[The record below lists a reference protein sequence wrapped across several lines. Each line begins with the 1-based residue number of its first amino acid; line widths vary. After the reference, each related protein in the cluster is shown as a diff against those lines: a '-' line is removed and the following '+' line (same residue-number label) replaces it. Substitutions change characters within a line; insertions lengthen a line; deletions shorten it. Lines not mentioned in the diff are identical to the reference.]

1 MNWGYKIAIGFTLF
15 CLATIGVAVYFMMQK
30 VDVVTENYYE
40 KELKY
45 QEQID
50 KVTRTRALKN
60 PMEINNAGNELIIK
74 YPNVPDKSQNKDFIS
89 LYRPSDNTKDVKIPV
104 LPDTSLIQVVSIEK
118 LMKGYW
124 KIQVNWTSGGSEYYY
139 ESVFNR

>member
-1 MNWGYKIAIGFTLF
+1 MNWGYKIAIGFSIF
-15 CLATIGVAVYFMMQK
+15 CLSIIGVTIYFMMQK
-30 VDVVTENYYE
+30 VDVVTDNYYE

-50 KVTRTRALKN
+50 KVTRTRLLKN
-60 PMEINNAGNELIIK
+60 PMEISNTGKELIIK
-74 YPNVPDKSQNKDFIS
+74 FPNVPDKTQNKDFIS

-104 LPDTSLIQVVSIEK
+104 VTDTSRIQVVSVEK
-118 LMKGYW
+118 LVKGYW